1 MRGII
6 CVTILGVEM
15 SITYT
20 NRKGFTFHLRKG
32 VTKTGKPR
40 YFFAR
45 DWKGEPVKRIPDG
58 YAVSEIVNGVVSLVK
73 ARPGLIQPREVAI
86 VETVLKRHPK
96 SHNYRMSVKRD
107 RIEIYERVGLDASDL
122 TRIVG
127 IGIFDPGMRE
137 RIDTEME
144 RYSQFTPILRLI
156 IRDTD
161 ARIFSAQRMCYRSW
175 VDGWLD
181 LHDSGK
187 IAPLARR
194 LIPTLG
200 TDAFF
205 ELF

>member
-1 MRGII
+1 
-6 CVTILGVEM
+6 M

-20 NRKGFTFHLRKG
+20 NRKGFTFHLCKG
-32 VTKTGKPR
+32 KTKTGKPR

-45 DWKGEPVKRIPDG
+45 DLKGESVERIPDG
-58 YAVSEIVNGVVSLVK
+58 YAISESVNGVVSLVK
-73 ARPGLIQPREVAI
+73 ARLGLIQSREVAI

-96 SHNYRMSVKRD
+96 SGNYRVNVKRD

-122 TRIVG
+122 TRIAG
-127 IGIFDPGMRE
+127 IGILDPEMRE
-137 RIDTEME
+137 RIDNEMD
-144 RYSQFTPILRLI
+144 RYSQFTPVLRLI

-161 ARIFSAQRMCYRSW
+161 ARIFSAQRMCHRSW

-181 LHDSGK
+181 LRDSGK
-187 IAPLARR
+187 IEPLARR

>member
-1 MRGII
+1 
-6 CVTILGVEM
+6 M

-20 NRKGFTFHLRKG
+20 NRKGFTFYLRKG

-45 DWKGEPVKRIPDG
+45 DLKGEPVKRIPDG
-58 YAVSEIVNGVVSLVK
+58 YAISESVNGVVSLVK
-73 ARPGLIQPREVAI
+73 ARPGLIEPREVAV
-86 VETVLKRHPK
+86 VETLLNRHPK
-96 SHNYRMSVKRD
+96 SHNYRVSVKRD

-127 IGIFDPGMRE
+127 RGIIEPGMRE
-137 RIDTEME
+137 RIDNEMDH
-144 RYSQFTPILRLI
+144 YSQFTPILRLI
-156 IRDTD
+156 LED
-161 ARIFSAQRMCYRSW
+161 ADKRIFSAQRMCYRSW

-187 IAPLARR
+187 IEPLARN